1 MNIAFI
7 MSLIDKIREAAGK
20 MKFLSATT
28 LDIIKTICI
37 IATLCI
43 VTFDTYTNTKK
54 EHLDPT
60 TRFVISG
67 KIRQDLTE
75 LREFSGA
82 GKVFVLGYHNGIAN
96 FTRVPFVFADM
107 RYEVTADTIEYTSD
121 MFSNIS
127 LDKFAFAERHI
138 MDKEW
143 YGPVSHMN
151 DARLEGVLKKYGVTY
166 IHFSNISDDRGI
178 PIASVVLCWY
188 NKDADM
194 SSARYRN
201 IVNAYVR
208 NIKTSLLKY
217 Q

>member
-1 MNIAFI
+1 MNIAVI
-7 MSLIDKIREAAGK
+7 MGLIDKIREAAGK

-28 LDIIKTICI
+28 LDIIKTVCI
-37 IATLCI
+37 IATLCL
-43 VTFDTYTNTKK
+43 VTIDSYNNTKK

-107 RYEVTADTIEYTSD
+107 RYEVTADSIEYTSD

-127 LDKFAFAERHI
+127 LDKFAFAEQHI

-143 YGPVSHMN
+143 YGPVSHMK

-188 NKDADM
+188 NKDTNTL
-194 SSARYRN
+194 SAHYHN